1 MSHEERIRPPGGRGT
16 IGRLAEPWARKIT
29 CERRRYAL
37 SVYGMLP
44 GSLVEASPEL
54 VLEQASPPAYL
65 TIAGALAMKL
75 GAKAATA

>member
-1 MSHEERIRPPGGRGT
+1 
-16 IGRLAEPWARKIT
+16 
-29 CERRRYAL
+29 
-37 SVYGMLP
+37 MLP